1 MIHKPSQDP
10 KVTNRKLKAPAHND
24 EILSDFP
31 HSERSGEIGIRILHQ
46 TRAPALIRRQ
56 DVMLEYPLRD
66 FAMFYVLVP
75 FHLAIP

>member
-31 HSERSGEIGIRILHQ
+31 HSERSGDIGIRILSQNSGARVNQ
-46 TRAPALIRRQ
+46 TTGCYA
-56 DVMLEYPLRD
+56 
-66 FAMFYVLVP
+66 
-75 FHLAIP
+75 